1 MALVVFLRGVN
12 VGGHRVF
19 RPAAFARQL
28 THLGAVNIGAAGT
41 FVIRSP
47 AGRAALRAELVRRLP
62 FDTAIVICT
71 AREVARLMS
80 RHTFGHRPARPG
92 IVRFVSVLSRR
103 PRLAPRLPASFP
115 PRGQWLLQVLARDD
129 RFLIGQYRRRME
141 TIRHFGV
148 LDQIC
153 GVPVTTRNWN
163 TMTAVAAALG
173 VGRTAEDG
181 MKAPSDKPSPP
192 SPARAKKTGTRRNP
206 PRACKPDRSV

>member
-28 THLGAVNIGAAGT
+28 AHLGAVNIGAAGT
-41 FVIRSP
+41 FVIRAP

-129 RFLIGQYRRRME
+129 RFLIGQYRRHMK
-141 TIRHFGV
+141 TIRHFGA

-181 MKAPSDKPSPP
+181 VKGLADGPSRRSPTV
-192 SPARAKKTGTRRNP
+192 AKESVGRRNP